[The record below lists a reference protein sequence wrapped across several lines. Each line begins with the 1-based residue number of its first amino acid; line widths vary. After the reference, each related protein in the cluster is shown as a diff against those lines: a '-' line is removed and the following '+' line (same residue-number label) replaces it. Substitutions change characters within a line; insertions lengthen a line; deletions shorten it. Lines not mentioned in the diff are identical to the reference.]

1 MSSLST
7 NVTKLESQCVFLEL
21 LNREKCLYLAPVI
34 SSSQNALSKIKFP
47 NKLPSQTSGSNLQG
61 VNLFKVT
68 QHGKEE
74 LGSSSR
80 NLEDHTPH

>member
-47 NKLPSQTSGSNLQG
+47 ISFLARHQAPICKG
-61 VNLFKVT
+61 
-68 QHGKEE
+68 
-74 LGSSSR
+74 
-80 NLEDHTPH
+80 